1 MLGSARSASSFAH
14 LPVHNCYVI
23 SSGSGSSSSRSG
35 GRSPEAEP
43 TPKADLISRQLLTLV
58 DKQSVEFV
66 AKTKK
71 KNFAPEEFGE
81 VITTFYD
88 ALADAIR
95 TKEDDDETV
104 SICMDRAEA
113 NITSEIYQ
121 KLFAQEEDEAAD
133 IGLKNHKL
141 KILTFFRSSTQ
152 DPCSSLD
159 RTCDGRCKIRPWSAR
174 SQTAY
179 RRRRDKFSPNKLL

>member
-1 MLGSARSASSFAH
+1 MKNHRLFDDYQSARQITEISPMFGSARSASSFAH
-14 LPVHNCYVI
+14 LHVDNSYVI

-58 DKQSVEFV
+58 DKQSLDFV

-71 KNFAPEEFGE
+71 KNFTPEEFGDF
-81 VITTFYD
+81 ITSFYD
-88 ALADAIR
+88 ALAEAIR
-95 TKEDDDETV
+95 TKEDDDETI
-104 SICMDRAEA
+104 SLCMDRAEA

-133 IGLKNHKL
+133 IGMKKL
-141 KILTFFRSSTQ
+141 K
-152 DPCSSLD
+152 
-159 RTCDGRCKIRPWSAR
+159 K
-174 SQTAY
+174 
-179 RRRRDKFSPNKLL
+179 

>member
-1 MLGSARSASSFAH
+1 MFASARSAPSFAQLH
-14 LPVHNCYVI
+14 AHNCYVI
-23 SSGSGSSSSRSG
+23 TSSGSGSSSSRSG

-71 KNFAPEEFGE
+71 KIFSPEEFGE

-133 IGLKNHKL
+133 IGYLCEEHD
-141 KILTFFRSSTQ
+141 Q
-152 DPCSSLD
+152 
-159 RTCDGRCKIRPWSAR
+159 
-174 SQTAY
+174 
-179 RRRRDKFSPNKLL
+179 

>member
-1 MLGSARSASSFAH
+1 MIIEFFFKSIFESRRYIFSQKKFCEPKKIIFDIAMLGSARSASSFAQLH
-14 LPVHNCYVI
+14 VHNCYVI
-23 SSGSGSSSSRSG
+23 TSSGSSSSRSG

-71 KNFAPEEFGE
+71 KIFSPEEFGE

-133 IGLKNHKL
+133 IG
-141 KILTFFRSSTQ
+141 
-152 DPCSSLD
+152 
-159 RTCDGRCKIRPWSAR
+159 
-174 SQTAY
+174 
-179 RRRRDKFSPNKLL
+179 